1 MARKSLFALLV
12 ALIAVLAFAEV
23 RVLAQTKLSAQ
34 EIVDKNA
41 AARGGLPAW
50 RAVQTMSLAGKMPA
64 GGNRRATSPIPT
76 PDSGKG
82 KLGAPQR
89 PAEEVQLPFVM
100 DLKRPNKVRI
110 EIVFN
115 GQTAVQ
121 VYDGKNGWKLRPFL
135 GKSEVEPYTAEEA
148 KAAQSQTD
156 LDGLLIDSAAKGSK
170 VDLDGIEKVD
180 GRDCY
185 KLKVTLK
192 SGSVLHVWV
201 DAKTFLDVKAE
212 GQPRRMDGVYHPVEV
227 YYSDYRAVNGLQIPF
242 VLDTR
247 VLPVRGPQGH
257 GTGPIPTE
265 KTTIE
270 KVDVNPKL
278 DDAVFTK
285 ASLEAQPKAATAP
298 KK

>member
-1 MARKSLFALLV
+1 MTRKSLS
-12 ALIAVLAFAEV
+12 ALIVASLAVLAFAEV
-23 RVLAQTKLSAQ
+23 RVVAQTKLSAQ

-50 RAVQTMSLAGKMPA
+50 RAVQTMSLSGKMPA
-64 GGNRRATSPIPT
+64 GGNRRASAPIPT
-76 PDSGKG
+76 PDTGRG
-82 KLGAPQR
+82 KLSTPQR
-89 PAEEVQLPFVM
+89 PAEEVELPFVM

-135 GKSEVEPYTAEEA
+135 GKSEVEPYTAAEA

-170 VDLDGIEKVD
+170 VELDGIEKVD

-185 KLKVTLK
+185 RLKVTLAT
-192 SGSVLHVWV
+192 GNVLHVWV

-212 GQPRRMDGVYHPVEV
+212 GQPRQMDGAFHPVEV
-227 YYSDYRAVNGLQIPF
+227 YYSDYRAVSGLQIPF

-247 VLPVRGPQGH
+247 VLPVRGPQGRS
-257 GTGPIPTE
+257 TGPIPGE

-270 KVDVNPKL
+270 KVEINPKI
-278 DDAVFTK
+278 DDALFTK
-285 ASLEAQPKAATAP
+285 ASLETSAKPAP